1 MLSEK
6 PWRAEVV
13 MLFCAAQ
20 FACLCLGLTI
30 GMLLHRA
37 GVAGFK
43 QPEDFGNILFSTL
56 SFQGAAW
63 LLILFFLR
71 LHQTGWAA
79 AFGWRGP
86 KLKAALFTAVKFI
99 MVILPVVLLL
109 QLACVSALEKFGWL
123 PEKQVAV
130 LLLLKSQSVWLTVY
144 FGVFA
149 VVIAPVAE
157 EFIFRGMLFPFVEQ
171 LGFPKLAWF
180 GVSALF
186 ALIHMNA
193 PTFVPL
199 FVFALTLTWLYEKT
213 DNLLAPITAHA
224 LFNATNLV
232 LLLWQSRPP
241 THE

>member
-6 PWRAEVV
+6 PWRTELVL
-13 MLFCAAQ
+13 LFCAAQ
-20 FACLCLGLTI
+20 FVCLCLGLTVAS
-30 GMLLHRA
+30 LLHKA
-37 GVAGFK
+37 GVSGF
-43 QPEDFGNILFSTL
+43 QQREDFGSLLLATM

-63 LLILFFLR
+63 LLVLIFLR
-71 LHQTGWAA
+71 LHRTGCRA

-86 KLKAALFTAVKFI
+86 KLKPALVTAVKFTLF
-99 MVILPVVLLL
+99 ILPVVLLL
-109 QLACVSALEKFGWL
+109 QFASVKLLEKFGWP
-123 PEKQVAV
+123 PEDQTAV
-130 LLLLKSQSVWLTVY
+130 WMLLQAKSWWATLY

-157 EFIFRGMLFPFVEQ
+157 EFIFRGMLFPFIQQ
-171 LGFPKLAWF
+171 LGFPKFAWF

-199 FVFALTLTWLYEKT
+199 FVFALALTWLYEKT

-224 LFNATNLV
+224 LFNATNLA
-232 LLLWQSRPP
+232 LLLCQGRPA
-241 THE
+241 HA

>member
-6 PWRAEVV
+6 PWRAEFVV
-13 MLFCAAQ
+13 LFCATQ
-20 FACLCLGLTI
+20 FVCLCLGLTI
-30 GMLLHRA
+30 AAFLHKA

-43 QPEDFGNILFSTL
+43 QPEDFGNLLFATL

-63 LLILFFLR
+63 LLILIFLR
-71 LHQTGWAA
+71 LHQTGWGA
-79 AFGWRGP
+79 AFGWCGP
-86 KLKAALFTAVKFI
+86 RSRQALVAAVKFI
-99 MVILPVVLLL
+99 LVILPVVLLL
-109 QLACVSALEKFGWL
+109 QAASVYILEKLGWP
-123 PEKQVAV
+123 PEDQAAV
-130 LLLLKSQSVWLTVY
+130 LMLLKAKGWWATVY
-144 FGVFA
+144 FGMFA

-157 EFIFRGMLFPFVEQ
+157 EFIFRGMLFPFIQQ
-171 LGFPKLAWF
+171 LGFPKFAWF

-199 FVFALTLTWLYEKT
+199 FVFALALTWLYEKT

-232 LLLWQSRPP
+232 LLLWQTKSGQ
-241 THE
+241 T